1 MESSWKRSQRESGT
15 FGWGGAPRLASTA
28 TRHSGHGR
36 VGHGTNSALRD
47 AAGSDLHPGRGLLQV
62 FITKITKVKHEKAT
76 PHMQGWYPGIR
87 LLIFIT
93 HVGNSPSGKLV
104 KLW

>member
-1 MESSWKRSQRESGT
+1 MEHLVGVVRQGSPARQHVIRVTVGS
-15 FGWGGAPRLASTA
+15 AM
-28 TRHSGHGR
+28 GR
-36 VGHGTNSALRD
+36 NSALRD

-62 FITKITKVKHEKAT
+62 FITKITKVKHGKAT

-93 HVGNSPSGKLV
+93 HVGSSPSGKLV